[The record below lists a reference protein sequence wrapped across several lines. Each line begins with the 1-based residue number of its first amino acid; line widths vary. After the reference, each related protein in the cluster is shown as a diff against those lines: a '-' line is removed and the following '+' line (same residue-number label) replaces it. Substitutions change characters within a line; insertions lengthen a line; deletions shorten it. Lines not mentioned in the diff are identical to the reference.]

1 MSSNDYENALFAFEQ
16 TIKDNVKKRLG
27 RHECNNTILWVYE
40 DTCGKGVAQSHQ
52 FIGML
57 Q

>member
-1 MSSNDYENALFAFEQ
+1 MSSSDYENVLFAFEL

>member
-1 MSSNDYENALFAFEQ
+1 MSSSDYENVLFAFEL

-27 RHECNNTILWVYE
+27 RYECNNTNLWVHE
-40 DTCGKGVAQSHQ
+40 DTWGKGVAQSHQ

>member
-1 MSSNDYENALFAFEQ
+1 MSSSDYENVLFAFEL
-16 TIKDNVKKRLG
+16 TIKYNVKKILG
-27 RHECNNTILWVYE
+27 RHECNKTILWVYE